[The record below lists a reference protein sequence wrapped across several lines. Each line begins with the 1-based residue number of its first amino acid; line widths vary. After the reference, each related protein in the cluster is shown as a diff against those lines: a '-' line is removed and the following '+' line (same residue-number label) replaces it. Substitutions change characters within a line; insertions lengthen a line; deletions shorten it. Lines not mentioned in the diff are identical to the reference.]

1 MARTYFSCKVSF
13 EKLLENGNQK
23 RVTEEYLVDSLSFT
37 EAEAKITEEIRPFIT
52 GEFTVTDIKRARLS
66 ELFFNE
72 NGDRFYKIKVYF
84 ITLDEKS
91 GAEKKTAAQMLAQAS
106 SLKEAITVLEEGMKG
121 TMADYTIASVTETMI
136 MDVFPFNADVNKRIV
151 DIDKKEIEKSLSDTS
166 KSIEDKMRECK
177 DIITRDPKEGDGD
190 LITRTQSFIRQKAGH
205 DKSKFKEA
213 AIEIAL
219 LQKSPA
225 SQVWFMGCGQLLI
238 EELEV

>member
-1 MARTYFSCKVSF
+1 
-13 EKLLENGNQK
+13 
-23 RVTEEYLVDSLSFT
+23 
-37 EAEAKITEEIRPFIT
+37 
-52 GEFTVTDIKRARLS
+52 
-66 ELFFNE
+66 
-72 NGDRFYKIKVYF
+72 
-84 ITLDEKS
+84 LDEKS
-91 GAEKKTAAQMLAQAS
+91 GAEKKTAATMLAQAS
-106 SLKEAITVLEEGMKG
+106 NLKEAITVLEEGMNG

-151 DIDKKEIEKSLSDTS
+151 DIDKKEIEKSLSDSS

>member
-1 MARTYFSCKVSF
+1 MIAD
-13 EKLLENGNQK
+13 
-23 RVTEEYLVDSLSFT
+23 RVAPDICVIADKDAVD
-37 EAEAKITEEIRPFIT
+37 KIMNNLIFNA
-52 GEFTVTDIKRARLS
+52 IKYSDTR
-66 ELFFNE
+66 
-72 NGDRFYKIKVYF
+72 
-84 ITLDEKS
+84 
-91 GAEKKTAAQMLAQAS
+91 
-106 SLKEAITVLEEGMKG
+106 ITVRVSRDDEFLILE
-121 TMADYTIASVTETMI
+121 
-136 MDVFPFNADVNKRIV
+136 
-151 DIDKKEIEKSLSDTS
+151 EKSLSDTS

>member
-1 MARTYFSCKVSF
+1 MSF

-91 GAEKKTAAQMLAQAS
+91 GAEKKTAAQMLAQATT
-106 SLKEAITVLEEGMKG
+106 LKEAIAVLEDGMKG
-121 TMADYTIASVTETMI
+121 TLADYTIASVTETMI
-136 MDVFPFNADVNKRIV
+136 MDVFPFNADVNKRVV
-151 DIDKKEIEKSLSDTS
+151 DIDKKEIEKSLSES
-166 KSIEDKMRECK
+166 NKSIEDKMRECK
-177 DIITRDPKEGDGD
+177 EIITRDPKEGDGN

-219 LQKSPA
+219 LQKSPE